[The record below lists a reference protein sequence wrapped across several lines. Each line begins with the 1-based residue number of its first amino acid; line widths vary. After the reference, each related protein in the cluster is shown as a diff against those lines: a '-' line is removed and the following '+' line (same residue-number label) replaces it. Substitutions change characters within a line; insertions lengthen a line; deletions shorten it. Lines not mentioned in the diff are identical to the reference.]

1 MKRFLLYII
10 RFLKRREGRGGNNDA
25 NISFVGSWR
34 LISII
39 DSQGKKQYPRWKEVW
54 SFAAMNE
61 EETNGIY
68 ACDYINLHTI
78 VGKWELTNKR
88 LKLVR
93 KECES
98 EYILVELPNEQLI
111 LKPDMEESKEMLIFQ
126 RVV

>member
-1 MKRFLLYII
+1 MKRFILLILH
-10 RFLKRREGRGGNNDA
+10 FLKRREERGGNNDA

-39 DSQGKKQYPRWKEVW
+39 DSQGKKRYPRWKEVW

-61 EETNGIY
+61 GETNGIY
-68 ACDYINLHTI
+68 ACDYINLHTVI
-78 VGKWELTNKR
+78 GKWELTNKR

-93 KECES
+93 KECEN
-98 EYILVELPNEQLI
+98 EYVLAELSGDKLI
-111 LKPDMEESKEMLIFQ
+111 LKPKDNEESFVFQ

>member
-1 MKRFLLYII
+1 MKKFLSQII
-10 RFLKRREGRGGNNDA
+10 QLLKAKFQELPNDNA
-25 NISFVGSWR
+25 NISFIGSWR

-39 DSQGKKQYPRWKEVW
+39 DSQGDKQYPRWKEVW

-78 VGKWELTNKR
+78 IGNWKLANGR
-88 LKLVR
+88 FKLVR

-98 EYILVELPNEQLI
+98 EYILVELSNERLI
-111 LKPDMEESKEMLIFQ
+111 LKPNMEDSKETLVFQ

>member
-1 MKRFLLYII
+1 MKRFILLILH
-10 RFLKRREGRGGNNDA
+10 FLKRREGRGGNNDA
-25 NISFVGSWR
+25 NISFVGSWK

-78 VGKWELTNKR
+78 IGKWELTNKR

-93 KECES
+93 KECEN
-98 EYILVELPNEQLI
+98 EYVLAELSGDKLI
-111 LKPDMEESKEMLIFQ
+111 LKPNDNEESFVFQ

>member
-1 MKRFLLYII
+1 MKAKFQELP
-10 RFLKRREGRGGNNDA
+10 NDNA
-25 NISFVGSWR
+25 NISFIGSWR
-34 LISII
+34 LISIV
-39 DSQGKKQYPRWKEVW
+39 DSQGDKQYPRWKEVW

-78 VGKWELTNKR
+78 IGNWKLANGR

-98 EYILVELPNEQLI
+98 EYILAELSDKHLI
-111 LKPDMEESKEMLIFQ
+111 LKTNLNDSKESLIFQ

>member
-1 MKRFLLYII
+1 MKKFLSQII
-10 RFLKRREGRGGNNDA
+10 QLLKAKFQELPNDNA
-25 NISFVGSWR
+25 NISFIGSWR

-39 DSQGKKQYPRWKEVW
+39 DSQGDKQYPRWKEVW

-78 VGKWELTNKR
+78 IGNWKLANGR

-98 EYILVELPNEQLI
+98 EYILVELSNERLI
-111 LKPDMEESKEMLIFQ
+111 LKPNMEDSKETLVFQ

>member
-1 MKRFLLYII
+1 MKRFILLILH
-10 RFLKRREGRGGNNDA
+10 FLKRREGRGGNNDT

-34 LISII
+34 LTSII

-78 VGKWELTNKR
+78 IGKWELTNKR

-93 KECES
+93 KECEN
-98 EYILVELPNEQLI
+98 EYVLAELSGDKLI
-111 LKPDMEESKEMLIFQ
+111 LKPNDNEESFVFQ

>member
-1 MKRFLLYII
+1 MKRFLSRII
-10 RFLKRREGRGGNNDA
+10 QLLKAKFQELPNDNA
-25 NISFVGSWR
+25 NISFIGSWR
-34 LISII
+34 LISIV
-39 DSQGKKQYPRWKEVW
+39 DSQGDKQYPRWKEVW

-78 VGKWELTNKR
+78 IGNWKLANGR

-98 EYILVELPNEQLI
+98 EYILAELSDKHFI
-111 LKPDMEESKEMLIFQ
+111 LKTNLNDSKESLIFE